1 MMSLDQVFSFWQVKL
16 E

>member
-1 MMSLDQVFSFWQVKL
+1 MSLDQVFSFWQVKL